1 MKYTIKNILPAQ
13 IEVEFENQQRAMVFV
28 NPDATPE
35 EIDDA
40 VSRYDSDFQPDPET
54 LINKNVSVGEERVSK
69 QKIEEVEEVV
79 EEEQEEFIPFKRGE
93 LYGGLPLPTFHK
105 DQIIISYVMADYFI
119 KHQNNDTLK
128 KALDEKMEEYITS
141 NNITVER
148 ALESLMFEDD
158 NMIVDLAEQELANE

>member
-40 VSRYDSDFQPDPET
+40 VSRYDLDFQPDPET

>member
-13 IEVEFENQQRAMVFV
+13 IEVEFENQQRAMIFV